1 MDTLEFFRRIL
12 PDKGIYVAAVP
23 KVVVSEGKKKTIF
36 IHHDFESLQEMAS
49 AVSEWDR
56 NSTVYHACASYKDK
70 LQVKPNGFKY
80 GRTAKNVRACK
91 SFWIDID
98 CGPSKAEKGIGYAR
112 QKDAADALS
121 AFCKKREF
129 PLPSLIVSSGY
140 GLHCYW
146 TLTKEIPVDEWYTTA
161 SGFKQ
166 LLAAD
171 GMLVDPSR
179 TSDPAS
185 ILRPVGTTNKKNP
198 DTPKAVR
205 LLWNKPDIEPEVFIE
220 AVNKATA
227 TVGGLGEVPAWL
239 KGETADNRV
248 FLTFDYD
255 ANAIADKCAVMKRF
269 RDTQGDLPYE
279 AWRLAIGVLK
289 YCNDGER
296 LAHAWSARREATG
309 HANTDVDT
317 RWNSWNAGPSTCSA
331 FKKCSEVCGN
341 CTLCEGPEAI
351 QTPLTL
357 GRAVPTPDPHP
368 VPVVVTNPVKEIHL
382 QEYVW
387 KNGMMVF
394 YPTAPKE
401 GEPPATPYSYSE
413 VYLKS
418 RVRDAEGNHA
428 VIAVMYDPQGEV
440 REVEISTK
448 SIMVGGAQLMQ
459 DLGKHE
465 IVVAENK
472 GAMNVMCAYLK
483 KSLVAL
489 KKSVAITRSFRH
501 FGWQEDGTFLI
512 GNRLYTKE
520 GISLNNRLAGSAHA
534 QAKMFPTPT
543 GSAEAYATAL
553 DTVFNRE
560 GMEPFQYA
568 IASMWGAPLAAL
580 VEDTLYQGIPCA
592 LTGTESGRGKTTAFS
607 AGLYAFGDAR
617 AMATYTEE
625 GATQNARVAMMAT
638 LSNLPML
645 IDELTNIGVNDLS
658 NLMYVTSSGSDKA
671 RMRVN
676 KASGGVDIVESETWR
691 THVGM
696 TGNTSLTDRL
706 ASKGN
711 SEAET
716 MRLFEIRIDSY
727 EIPRLPTEVVAEQ
740 MNNMAVNMGCAGDVY
755 ISYVVNHQAE
765 IAVLLKDMLN
775 RVSKVPEIGNSPKCR
790 FLRWHMACSLTACR
804 IMHGLGLCN
813 FNLDRLIKFAVGAVL
828 KILSVAKDRYEKDP
842 EEILCEFI
850 EDIAP
855 DTLVTP
861 TMKVSPLEKIPN
873 KSYKARLIR
882 NDGKLQEKDRES
894 GNGRFIV
901 SRKAL
906 RDWCS
911 DKRYCFEEVES
922 KLRASGVLLRR
933 DARLVITKGV
943 EQLSMIR
950 TWADVFDLTK
960 LDNADEVLKTSDEA
974 QERLKGE
981 KID

>member
-49 AVSEWDR
+49 AVSEWDKS
-56 NSTVYHACASYKDK
+56 STVYHACASYKDK

-98 CGPSKAEKGIGYAR
+98 CGPSKAEKGIGYAK
-112 QKDAADALS
+112 QKEAADALS

-146 TLTKEIPVDEWYTTA
+146 TMTRELPVDEWYSTA
-161 SGFKQ
+161 SKFKQ
-166 LLAAD
+166 LLATD

-198 DTPKAVR
+198 DAPKAVR
-205 LLWNKPDIEPEVFIE
+205 LLWNKPDMDPEVFIG
-220 AVNKATA
+220 AVTRSAVT
-227 TVGGLGEVPAWL
+227 GDGLGETPAWL
-239 KGETADNRV
+239 KGESADNRV
-248 FLTFDYD
+248 FITFEYD
-255 ANAIADKCAVMKRF
+255 ADAIAEKCTVMKRF
-269 RDTQGDLPYE
+269 RETQGDLPYE
-279 AWRLAIGVLK
+279 AWRLGIGVLK
-289 YCNDGER
+289 YCKNGEE
-296 LAHAWSARREATG
+296 LAHAWSAKRESTG
-309 HANTDVDT
+309 HANTDVET

-331 FKKCSEVCGN
+331 FKNSGVCGN

-351 QTPLTL
+351 QTPLSL

-512 GNRLYTKE
+512 GNRLYSKE

-534 QAKMFPTPT
+534 KAKMFPDLK
-543 GSAEAYATAL
+543 GSAYDYADAL
-553 DTVFNRE
+553 DEIFNRP

-617 AMATYTEE
+617 SMATYTED

-645 IDELTNIGVNDLS
+645 IDELTNVSVSELS
-658 NLMYVTSSGSDKA
+658 NLLYMTSSGADKA

-676 KASGGVDIVESETWR
+676 KLSGGVDMVESETWR

-696 TGNTSLTDRL
+696 TGNTSLTDQL
-706 ASKGN
+706 SSKGN

-727 EIPRLPTEVVAEQ
+727 DIPRLPTTLVAEK
-740 MNNMAVNMGCAGDVY
+740 MGVIANNMGCAGDMF
-755 ISYVVNHQAE
+755 IQYVVRHQAE
-765 IAVLLKDMLN
+765 ITVFLKDMLN
-775 RVSKVPEIGNSPKCR
+775 RVSTNPLIGNTPKCR
-790 FLRWHMACSLTACR
+790 FLRWHMACSLTACK
-804 IMHGLGLCN
+804 IMKELKLCKFDLN
-813 FNLDRLIKFAVGAVL
+813 KLIEFAVGAVL
-828 KILSVAKDRYEKDP
+828 NILAVAKERYDKDP
-842 EEILCEFI
+842 EEILCNFI
-850 EDIAP
+850 EFIAP

-861 TMKVSPLEKIPN
+861 TVKVSPLEKIPN

-882 NDGKLQEKDRES
+882 NDGSVKEEGDTLR
-894 GNGRFIV
+894 NGMFMV
-901 SRKAL
+901 SRKTF
-906 RDWCS
+906 RDWCFAERYS
-911 DKRYCFEEVES
+911 LDDIEKKLRLLGVMRYCNVR
-922 KLRASGVLLRR
+922 KYITQGVNQVS
-933 DARLVITKGV
+933 VIKTY
-943 EQLSMIR
+943 
-950 TWADVFDLTK
+950 ADIFDLTK
-960 LDNADEVLKTSDEA
+960 LKNFDDVLKASDEA

-981 KID
+981 RND